1 MFAHGGADGFQPGSF
16 LFVRIFAGIT
26 CLLQVRQADGIELVF
41 IELLHVMEVDPVEL
55 FDVEDGRVLGDA
67 VEGEL
72 FIAAEDFLIAFRRPA
87 EEGQEVDQCVG
98 QVAHIAVLLD
108 RCSAMALAHLLLVG
122 AEDERYVSELRGFK
136 AQCLVDDQLARRVGQ
151 VFFRTDD
158 VGDVHE
164 GIVEDDAVVI
174 DRDAVGFDDD
184 EVADVVGI
192 EGYVTADEVVQFN
205 RFVLRR
211 LDADDVGTAFLEVL
225 FDRFFGQVSAFA
237 GVDRRFPFGQ
247 LSLFFRFQFFRRAEA
262 VVGLAFGQELFR
274 IFLINAQAFS
284 LAVRAIGTADV
295 DAFIPGDAQPFQG
308 FLDVFFRFRRRTL
321 AVRIFDADDELTVVV
336 LGNEVVEQCRTGTAD
351 VERACRAR
359 SKTNAYFL

>member
-1 MFAHGGADGFQPGSF
+1 M
-16 LFVRIFAGIT
+16 
-26 CLLQVRQADGIELVF
+26 
-41 IELLHVMEVDPVEL
+41 
-55 FDVEDGRVLGDA
+55 
-67 VEGEL
+67 
-72 FIAAEDFLIAFRRPA
+72 
-87 EEGQEVDQCVG
+87 
-98 QVAHIAVLLD
+98 
-108 RCSAMALAHLLLVG
+108 
-122 AEDERYVSELRGFK
+122 
-136 AQCLVDDQLARRVGQ
+136 
-151 VFFRTDD
+151 
-158 VGDVHE
+158 HE

-174 DRDAVGFDDD
+174 DRDTVGFDDD

-192 EGYVTADEVVQFN
+192 EGYVAADEVIQFN

-225 FDRFFGQVSAFA
+225 FDRFLGQVSAFA
-237 GVDRRFPFGQ
+237 GVDRRFAFGQ
-247 LSLFFRFQFFRRAEA
+247 LSLFFRFQLFLFVFYLIVMCCALLLPCRRAEA
-262 VVGLAFGQELFR
+262 VVSLAFGQELFR

-284 LAVRAIGTADV
+284 LAVRAIGAADV
-295 DAFIPGDAQPFQG
+295 DTFIPGDAQPFQG